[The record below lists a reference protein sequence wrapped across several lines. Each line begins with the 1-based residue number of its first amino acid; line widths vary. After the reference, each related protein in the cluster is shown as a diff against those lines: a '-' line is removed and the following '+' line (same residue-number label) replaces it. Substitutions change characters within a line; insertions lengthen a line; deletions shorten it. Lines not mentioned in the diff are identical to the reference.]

1 MRTEG
6 TGVRGQ
12 GPARL
17 AFLAAMMIVV
27 PQTFAQQPPLSPP
40 PQILLI
46 AREFIKPGKRA
57 EVVKIERDSVE
68 EQVRLKSP
76 HSYLTLSSM
85 SGRENLWWLNPADSY
100 GDFEKEL
107 AKVAATPGL
116 LEQWTRN
123 PALKAD
129 LITDPRQFYA
139 RYREDLSFGRGLT
152 GARTRYFLITT
163 VAVRPGHGADFA
175 ELRKAIRGAHERAR
189 ATDIVSVYEVES
201 GLRDG
206 TFLVFAPAANL
217 DEVGAISQ
225 FESHGVESALSESAR
240 TRFRTLSDSAI
251 LESETILFQVN
262 PEISMPAKAW
272 IEGDTEFWSTNPVSN
287 AAGEGTLK

>member
-1 MRTEG
+1 VRTEA

-17 AFLAAMMIVV
+17 ALLAAMMMVV
-27 PQTFAQQPPLSPP
+27 PHTFAQQAPLTPP

-46 AREFIKPGKRA
+46 GREFIKPGKRA
-57 EVVKIERDSVE
+57 EVLRIERDSVE
-68 EQVRLKSP
+68 QQVRLKSP
-76 HSYLTLSSM
+76 HSYLTISSM
-85 SGRENLWWLNPADSY
+85 SGREDLWWLNPADSY

-129 LITDPRQFYA
+129 LITDPRQVYA
-139 RYREDLSFGRGLT
+139 RYREDLSFGRGLS
-152 GARTRYFLITT
+152 GAKTRYFLVTT
-163 VAVRPGHGADFA
+163 VTVRPGHGSDFA

-189 ATDIVSVYEVES
+189 SGDVLSVYEVES
-201 GLRDG
+201 GMRDG
-206 TFLVFAPAANL
+206 TYLIFFPAANL

-225 FESHGVESALSESAR
+225 FEGHGVESTLSEAAR

-251 LESETILFQVN
+251 LESQTVLFQVS
-262 PEISMPAKAW
+262 PEISLPDKAW
-272 IEGDTEFWSTNPVSN
+272 IEGDTEFWSANPVSK
-287 AAGEGTLK
+287 ASGGEQ